1 MIKLFDQLDLLH
13 FFWFLEDRQLCED
26 YEFTTMVETSDKE
39 EGKENDDPPGKSL
52 EIVVGQV
59 CFFCLHVQG
68 LNQKEMSME
77 VATIDMLHT
86 GTHTIIHSLIYTNSV
101 VYYTS

>member
-1 MIKLFDQLDLLH
+1 MLH
-13 FFWFLEDRQLCED
+13 IFFWFLEDRQLCED
-26 YEFTTMVETSDKE
+26 YEFTTMVETSDEE

-59 CFFCLHVQG
+59 YFCLQG

-77 VATIDMLHT
+77 MATIDMLHT
-86 GTHTIIHSLIYTNSV
+86 HHYILIYTK
-101 VYYTS
+101 

>member
-1 MIKLFDQLDLLH
+1 
-13 FFWFLEDRQLCED
+13 
-26 YEFTTMVETSDKE
+26 MVETSDEE

-77 VATIDMLHT
+77 VANIDTRKKMEDLLKT
-86 GTHTIIHSLIYTNSV
+86 LKWS
-101 VYYTS
+101 